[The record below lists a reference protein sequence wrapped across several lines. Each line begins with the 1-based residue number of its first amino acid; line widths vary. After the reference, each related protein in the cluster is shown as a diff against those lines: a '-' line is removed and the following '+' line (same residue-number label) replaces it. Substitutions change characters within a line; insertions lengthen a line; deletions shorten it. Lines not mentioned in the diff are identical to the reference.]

1 MDQIKI
7 GKFIAETR
15 KKQGLTQKKL
25 ADSLGIS
32 DKTVS
37 KWECGKGMPDYALM
51 LPLCNTLEITVNE
64 LLSGETLSCTDYNIK
79 AEENFITL
87 IQESAETQ
95 KKNRRNN
102 IQNMLCAIPL
112 ILFLFIM
119 LKSYLNLKGIWIN
132 LVNVPS
138 LTIVLG
144 IIMLELLFTK
154 SIVPFFKA
162 FLIVLKKQET
172 EKEEVNRSL
181 QAIRLAYSATKISGI
196 FCAVISFVAVLTD
209 LTLSEMGPKLALAC
223 LSVFNSIII
232 LLLLLPFKNKL
243 ESML

>member
-1 MDQIKI
+1 MDQVKI

-64 LLSGETLSCTDYNIK
+64 LLSGKTLSSEDYHTK

-87 IQESAETQ
+87 IQESSETQ

-102 IQNMLCAIPL
+102 IKSILCAIPF
-112 ILFLFIM
+112 LFLLFIIFQF
-119 LKSYLNLKGIWIN
+119 YFNIKGIWVHFMSFPP
-132 LVNVPS
+132 LA
-138 LTIVLG
+138 IVFG
-144 IIMLELLFTK
+144 IVMLELLLTR
-154 SIVPFFKA
+154 SVVPFLKA
-162 FLIVLKKQET
+162 FWIVIRKQEA
-172 EKEEVNRSL
+172 EREEVMRSL
-181 QAIRLAYSATKISGI
+181 LAVRLAYGATIISGAL
-196 FCAVISFVAVLTD
+196 CTVISFVSVLSDWTF
-209 LTLSEMGPKLALAC
+209 TEIGPKLSLAI
-223 LSVFNSIII
+223 LSIFDSIVI